1 MAKIV
6 FEKSKCIGCGSCAA
20 LCSKYWEMSEDGK
33 ARLKNGK
40 PPLPKDRCGDKSGS
54 DNGKEEIEIDE
65 VDCNKEAVE
74 ACPTQ
79 CIHIER

>member
-40 PPLPKDRCGDKSGS
+40 PGS

-65 VDCNKEAVE
+65 VDCNKDAIE